1 MVFRSLLVTLSV
13 AAASIAASLPRV
25 TFPPANAKIVD
36 VSYKA
41 VANGTAPLAE
51 IPASARS
58 HDLQKR
64 DAGNVYMCTAA
75 NWQQYC
81 VYITDASPGEC
92 VNLAADLND
101 LVSSFGP
108 DPNQECYMYSGFD
121 CSETF
126 AGPIVA
132 PGFSGLSQPLVFTN
146 GLSLPSYND
155 VMSSYV

>member
-1 MVFRSLLVTLSV
+1 MYFRSLLVTLSV
-13 AAASIAASLPRV
+13 AAASIAASLPRL

-36 VSYKA
+36 VVSYKA
-41 VANGTAPLAE
+41 VANGTAPPAE
-51 IPASARS
+51 IPASVRH

-81 VYITDASPGEC
+81 VYITDAGPG
-92 VNLAADLND
+92 
-101 LVSSFGP
+101 
-108 DPNQECYMYSGFD
+108 YGFD

-132 PGFSGLSQPLVFTN
+132 PGFSDLSQPLVFTN
-146 GLSLPSYND
+146 VLSLPSYND